1 MNIISTNELIT
12 LYHGSKSGIH
22 GAIAPIS
29 RMRFNPTCNCLP
41 GRKPNFY

>member
-1 MNIISTNELIT
+1 MNIISRNELIT

-29 RMRFNPTCNCLP
+29 VFKDCSAS
-41 GRKPNFY
+41 FI